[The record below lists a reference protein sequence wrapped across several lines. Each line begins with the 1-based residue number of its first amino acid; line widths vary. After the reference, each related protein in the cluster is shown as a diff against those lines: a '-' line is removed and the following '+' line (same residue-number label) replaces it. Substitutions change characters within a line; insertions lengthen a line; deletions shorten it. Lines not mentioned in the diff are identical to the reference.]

1 MRLAII
7 FYIFFCFSYNLK
19 AQYNSVLSSGDWY
32 TISTSINGIYKI
44 NYNDLLNLGITQENI
59 NIDNIHIFGNGG
71 GMLPHLNS
79 DFRHEDLVEN
89 SIQIYDDNN
98 NGIFEQN
105 DYLLFYGQSPNT
117 WFYNSTTGN
126 YSFNQHLYSDE
137 VYYFLNIS
145 SYDNKKIISKH
156 VTSTHSE
163 EISEFQDYLCYE
175 NESENLISSGRLWF
189 GDRFMS
195 NESKTF
201 SFNLENIV
209 TEHPVK
215 INTAVAARS
224 LVPSNLSISV
234 NNSVIE
240 NLSISNIIST
250 PSTEYAKLVTSESAF
265 YSNSDN
271 LNIDLSYF
279 SIDNGAQMWL
289 DYIEIN
295 VIRKL
300 KITNN
305 MLEFRNPNI
314 SSSIVKYKL
323 ESSSNVEIWEVTD
336 PLSPKK
342 IITDFGS
349 GTTTFKDSTNKHR
362 KYIAFSE
369 SSFKK
374 PNLIG
379 YISNQNLH
387 NLSSEVEYVIITH
400 ENFVTPANRLS
411 SFHQAK
417 SNLNTVVVELQQIYN
432 EFSSGMQDVTALRDF
447 LRMLYKRP
455 NSKLKYVLLFG
466 DGSYD
471 HKNRV
476 SNNTNYIPTYQSYN
490 STHPTLTYVTDDYF
504 GLLDDNEGLFV
515 NDLIDIGIGRLPVS
529 NIEDANNLVDKI
541 ERYYHKQSFGAWR
554 NDIVFIA
561 DDGDAS
567 DGNIHMSQADSL
579 SNIIANKYN
588 EINISK
594 IYLDNYLQE
603 STPGGPR
610 SSATQSAINN
620 KINKGAL
627 LVNYTGHGGPLGWT
641 QERVL
646 EVNQIN
652 SWENNYLPLFMTA
665 TCKFS
670 YFDNPERVSAGEY
683 VLLNQN
689 GGAIALLSTTRLV
702 YSSPNYTLNNK
713 FINVLFEKNQDEYP
727 RLGDV
732 FKETKVLSGSGTN
745 NRNFTLL
752 GDPALQLAYPEY
764 NVVTSLVDDTIK
776 ALQEVFIEGYIE
788 DNYGQKV
795 NNFNG
800 EVFVTVFDKEI
811 VRTTLGQQSCEPMP
825 YRDQNS
831 IIYKGSASVTNGN
844 FSLSFIV
851 PKDIA
856 YNYDKGKISYYALTD
871 EESPVDANGS
881 FSDFIIGGTADN
893 IIYDYDPAEIS
904 LYMNTRAFT
913 DGGITN
919 RDPLLLADIFDQSGI
934 NTVSNGIG
942 HDIVAFLDGDRSN
955 PYVLNEYYKSNI
967 DNYRQGVI
975 EFPFE
980 NLEIGDHTLTLK
992 VWDIFNNSSEASINF
1007 TVTDSEL
1014 YIENFNS
1021 FPNPFSD
1028 QTHFYFQHNKSNQT
1042 LDVSLKIYS
1051 IDGVLVEQVSNTYT
1065 DPGYQIG
1072 PIVWRARDKYGEKL
1086 SSGIYIAQLNI
1097 RSSDGEFITKSNR
1110 VILLPQ

>member
-1 MRLAII
+1 MRLVITLYV
-7 FYIFFCFSYNLK
+7 FLSFNYNLK

-32 TISTSINGIYKI
+32 TLSTNSNGIYKI
-44 NYNDLLNLGITQENI
+44 NYNDLLSLGINQENI
-59 NIDNIHIFGNGG
+59 NVDNIHIFGNGG
-71 GMLPHLNS
+71 GMLPYLNS

-98 NGIFEQN
+98 NGIFEEN
-105 DYLLFYGQSPNT
+105 DYILFYGQSPNV
-117 WFYNSTTGN
+117 WVYDSISGN

-137 VYYFLNIS
+137 VYYFLNVS
-145 SYDNKKIISKH
+145 NYNNKKITTKH
-156 VTSTHSE
+156 VTSIHSTD
-163 EISEFQDYLCYE
+163 ISEFQDFLCYE
-175 NESENLISSGRLWF
+175 NENENLISSGRLWF
-189 GDRFMS
+189 GDKFSS
-195 NESKTF
+195 NESKIF
-201 SFNLENIV
+201 SFNFQNLVAELPLHIKTV
-209 TEHPVK
+209 
-215 INTAVAARS
+215 VAARS
-224 LVPSNLSISV
+224 LVPSNLNINV
-234 NNSVIE
+234 NNTSIE

-250 PSTEYAKLVTSESAF
+250 PSTEYAKLVTSESSF

-271 LNIDLSYF
+271 LNIDLSY
-279 SIDNGAQMWL
+279 SSNDNGAQMWL

-295 VIRKL
+295 AIRKL

-314 SSSIVKYKL
+314 SSSIVKYKI
-323 ESSSNVEIWEVTD
+323 EANNNTNIWEITN
-336 PLSPKK
+336 PLNPKK
-342 IITDFGS
+342 IITEFGS
-349 GTTTFKDSTNKHR
+349 GIITFKDSTDIRR
-362 KYIAFSE
+362 KYVAFTE
-369 SSFKK
+369 SSYKK
-374 PNLIG
+374 PNLVG
-379 YISNQNLH
+379 YIPNQDLH
-387 NLSSEVEYVIITH
+387 NLSSEVEYVIISH
-400 ENFVTPANRLS
+400 ENFVTQANRLS
-411 SFHQAK
+411 NFHQAN
-417 SNLNTVVVELQQIYN
+417 SNLNTVVVDLQQIYN

-476 SNNTNYIPTYQSYN
+476 LNNTNYIPTYQSYN

-504 GLLDDNEGLFV
+504 GLLDDNEGLFI
-515 NDLIDIGIGRLPVS
+515 NDLVDIGIGRLPIS
-529 NIEDANNLVDKI
+529 NSKEANFLVDKI
-541 ERYYHKQSFGAWR
+541 ERYYKKESFGAWR

-579 SNIIANKYN
+579 SNIIANNYD

-610 SSATQSAINN
+610 SSAAQSAINN

-646 EVNQIN
+646 EVSQIN

-670 YFDNPERVSAGEY
+670 YFDDPERVSAGEY

-713 FINVLFEKNQDEYP
+713 FINVLFEKNQDEFP

-752 GDPALQLAYPEY
+752 GDPALQLAYPQY
-764 NVVTSLVDDTIK
+764 KVVTSLVADTIK
-776 ALQEVFIEGYIE
+776 ALQEVFVEGYIE
-788 DNYGQKV
+788 DNAGKKI
-795 NNFNG
+795 NDFNG

-811 VRTTLGQQSCEPMP
+811 IRTTLGQQSCDPMP
-825 YRDQNS
+825 YKDQNS
-831 IIYKGSASVTNGN
+831 IIYKGSATVENGI

-856 YNYDKGKISYYALTD
+856 YNYEKGKISYYALTD

-893 IIYDYDPAEIS
+893 VIYDYDPAEIS
-904 LYMNTRAFT
+904 LYMNTRSFT

-934 NTVSNGIG
+934 NTVGNGIG
-942 HDIVAFLDGDRSN
+942 HDIVAYLDGDRSN

-967 DNYRQGVI
+967 DNYRQGVVK
-975 EFPFE
+975 FPFE
-980 NLEIGDHTLTLK
+980 NLEIGEHTLTLK

-1014 YIENFNS
+1014 YIENFTS

-1028 QTHFYFQHNKSNQT
+1028 LTHFYFQHNKSNQT
-1042 LDVSLKIYS
+1042 LDVDLKIYS
-1051 IDGVLVEQVSNTYT
+1051 IDGVLVEKISNIYS

-1072 PIVWRARDKYGEKL
+1072 PIVWLARNKYGEKL

-1097 RSSDGEFITKSNR
+1097 SSSDGEYITKSNR
-1110 VILLPQ
+1110 VILLPK